1 LLFDQAIRMMTRA
14 FALFFSLLTF
24 VNLVGSSLSPGFDGS
39 SWWFDFGAAPGW
51 LSAGLLALLAV
62 AALLFAIQPPKSLGV
77 TGKVLTPAITGCV
90 GVVALFNAIQFCRL
104 LLAGRISAGFPIP
117 FSLLISFGM
126 FAIARESWP
135 TSHPQPRGR
144 LQPIVAA
151 SIGLFALYP
160 LALMLFFWN
169 TNYRRPA
176 DVAIVFGARVY
187 KDGRLSDALEDRIRT
202 ACALYHDG
210 LVQPIAVSGGA
221 GDGAVTEAA
230 AMHNYA
236 VNHGVRAVDIA
247 IDDGGVNTEA
257 TVHNT
262 LPMLRQWHAQRVLV
276 VSHFYH
282 LPRIKLAFQRAGVQ
296 VFTVPARQG
305 RLLGQIPFNMARE
318 IAAFWKYYF
327 SAGQTA

>member
-1 LLFDQAIRMMTRA
+1 
-14 FALFFSLLTF
+14 
-24 VNLVGSSLSPGFDGS
+24 V
-39 SWWFDFGAAPGW
+39 
-51 LSAGLLALLAV
+51 
-62 AALLFAIQPPKSLGV
+62 
-77 TGKVLTPAITGCV
+77 
-90 GVVALFNAIQFCRL
+90 
-104 LLAGRISAGFPIP
+104 
-117 FSLLISFGM
+117 
-126 FAIARESWP
+126 
-135 TSHPQPRGR
+135 R

-160 LALMLFFWN
+160 LALMVFFGN

-202 ACALYHDG
+202 ACGLYRDG
-210 LVQPIAVSGGA
+210 LVQRIAVSGGP
-221 GDGAVTEAA
+221 GSGAVTEAT
-230 AMHNYA
+230 AMRNYA
-236 VNHGVRAVDIA
+236 INHGVRAVDISV
-247 IDDGGVNTEA
+247 DDGGINTEA
-257 TVHNT
+257 TVQNT
-262 LPMLRQWHAQRVLV
+262 IPMLHRWHAQRVLV

-327 SAGQTA
+327 SAGQAA

>member
-1 LLFDQAIRMMTRA
+1 MMTRA

-24 VNLVGSSLSPGFDGS
+24 VNLAGGSLNPGFDGS
-39 SWWFDFGAAPGW
+39 AWWFDFGAAPGW
-51 LSAGLLALLAV
+51 LSAGLPALLAL
-62 AALLFAIQPPKSLGV
+62 AALIFAIQPSLSLGV
-77 TGKVLTPAITGCV
+77 TGTVLTPAITGCV
-90 GVVALFNAIQFCRL
+90 GVVALFNATQFYSL
-104 LLAGRISAGFPIP
+104 LVAGRISAGFPIP

-135 TSHPQPRGR
+135 ASQPQPRVR

-160 LALMLFFWN
+160 LALMVFFGN

-202 ACALYHDG
+202 ACGLYRDG
-210 LVQPIAVSGGA
+210 LVQRIAVSGGP
-221 GDGAVTEAA
+221 GNGAVTEAT
-230 AMHNYA
+230 AMRNYA
-236 VNHGVRAVDIA
+236 INHGVRAVDISV
-247 IDDGGVNTEA
+247 DDGGINTEA
-257 TVHNT
+257 TVQNT
-262 LPMLRQWHAQRVLV
+262 IPMLHRWHAQRVLV

-327 SAGQTA
+327 SAGQAA